1 MFTVA
6 IVGADGAG
14 KTTVARKLPE
24 FCPIPSRYIYMGTNI
39 ESSNIA
45 LPTSRLFLFLKL
57 LSYRRKARRKGITD
71 PNYISTHHNA
81 HRSVKRGRIGTTLR
95 FFNRLAEACFRQFVS
110 WVYQA
115 RGFVVVYDRH
125 VLFNA
130 ATSDGKKHRN
140 VSDRAFYRILADFF
154 PQPDLV
160 IFLDAPP
167 EVLFARKGE
176 GTLDYLQRKREAC
189 MIQGEKMDNF
199 VKIDATQP
207 LDTVLAEVSR
217 EIVAFFPALRRS
229 HDIQHR
235 EELA

>member
-1 MFTVA
+1 MPTVA
-6 IVGADGAG
+6 LVGADGAG
-14 KTTVARKLPE
+14 KTTIARRLPE
-24 FCPIPSRYIYMGTNI
+24 FCPVPTKYIYMGTNI

-57 LSYRRKARRKGITD
+57 QSYKRKARRKGITD
-71 PNYISTHHNA
+71 PGYVSTHHNA

-110 WVYQA
+110 WIYQL
-115 RGFVVVYDRH
+115 RGYVVVYDRH

-130 ATSDGKKHRN
+130 ATSDGSKHRRLE
-140 VSDRAFYRILADFF
+140 DRAFYWILANLF
-154 PQPDLV
+154 PQPELV

-176 GTLDYLQRKREAC
+176 GSVDYLRRKREAC
-189 MIQGEKMDNF
+189 VIQGAKMDNF
-199 VKIDATQP
+199 IQVDATQP
-207 LDTVLAEVSR
+207 VDAVLAQVSQEIASFFPSMRKSR
-217 EIVAFFPALRRS
+217 EL
-229 HDIQHR
+229 HQR